1 MLNDNLKY
9 GAGCLIRGLWF
20 LLQVKIA
27 DFGLSNI
34 MKDGELLKTSCGSLN
49 YAAPEVVSREVR
61 ILALTSLP
69 IGYSVIVALTS
80 LPYRIQCNSSSNRS
94 PYRIQCNSSSNRSP
108 CRIQC
113 NSSSNRSPYRIIAL
127 KYLLQAS
134 STILQYSST
143 IPIFLFHSYMLV
155 RRWTSGVVV

>member
-1 MLNDNLKY
+1 MTILNMEL
-9 GAGCLIRGLWF
+9 AVLWF

-69 IGYSVIVALTS
+69 IGYSVIVAL
-80 LPYRIQCNSSSNRS
+80 
-94 PYRIQCNSSSNRSP
+94 
-108 CRIQC
+108 
-113 NSSSNRSPYRIIAL
+113 
-127 KYLLQAS
+127 KYLLIGYRPLQLCYSAVVQFLYFYFIVVCWS
-134 STILQYSST
+134 GGGRLELWYNFIHFVVWLSTI
-143 IPIFLFHSYMLV
+143 
-155 RRWTSGVVV
+155 